1 MKPTLTM
8 QELLDAGCHFGHT
21 RGRWHPAMKPF
32 VYLTRERIHIM
43 DLEKTMQKL
52 DDLTT
57 AVENFVAAGNDLVL
71 VGTKRQAKQILENV
85 AAATKLPYVSNR
97 WLGGTLT
104 NFETVKSS
112 IKKMHRLEEQLADP
126 ESKMIKRERTMKTAE
141 LARMT
146 AKFGG
151 LRDLTAVPQGLFV
164 IDPSYE
170 ENTIKE
176 ARRLGLSVFAL
187 LDTSSN
193 PTLVDEFVPAND
205 DAAKSIELIMG
216 EVERAIIRGQE
227 RAKSSA
233 KVADEVVAEVAEPI
247 EAPTMK
253 RTTKK

>member
-1 MKPTLTM
+1 MKPNLTM
-8 QELLDAGCHFGHT
+8 QDLLDAGCHFGHT

-43 DLEKTMQKL
+43 DLEKTVQKL

-57 AVENFVAAGNDLVL
+57 VVENFVAAGNDLVL
-71 VGTKRQAKQILENV
+71 VGTKRQAKKVIEDV

-112 IKKMHRLEEQLADP
+112 IKRLRRLEEILATED
-126 ESKMIKRERTMKTAE
+126 SKISKKERTMKAAE
-141 LARMT
+141 LERME

-151 LRDLTAVPQGLFV
+151 LKELTVVPQGLFV

-170 ENTIKE
+170 ENAIKE
-176 ARRLGLSVFAL
+176 ARRLGLSIFAL

-193 PTLVDEFVPAND
+193 PALVDEFVPAND

-216 EVERAIIRGQE
+216 EVQAAIERGQK
-227 RAKSSA
+227 RAKENV
-233 KVADEVVAEVAEPI
+233 KVAE
-247 EAPTMK
+247 EAVE
-253 RTTKK
+253 TKTKQ